1 MLQGFEGREFGG
13 GIMDYTVSC
22 CLVLIGSLFCAT
34 IGVLVS
40 RYSVRFNRT
49 AVSAIVCVGI
59 ATLILSVLL
68 LVEAVGHNGG
78 LH

>member
-1 MLQGFEGREFGG
+1 MELWTTQ
-13 GIMDYTVSC
+13 Y
-22 CLVLIGSLFCAT
+22 LAVLIGSLFCAT

-68 LVEAVGHNGG
+68 LVEAVGGG
-78 LH
+78 L